1 MDNATNNDTFVRE
14 LAIKLKRNTG
24 TEWNYEHLRFRCF
37 NHVLNLAAQSAL
49 NEMKD
54 DISRVISL
62 YISTM
67 YLQVY
72 SLENFTQRFVPHPNE
87 LNFLKMHAGHVILKF
102 ISLL

>member
-54 DISRVISL
+54 DISRVIIANFSL
-62 YISTM
+62 YFYYVLT
-67 YLQVY
+67 
-72 SLENFTQRFVPHPNE
+72 SL
-87 LNFLKMHAGHVILKF
+87 
-102 ISLL
+102 